1 MTTRRRSSPNLS
13 NGANG
18 APTPNETA
26 SPTRISS
33 LAQGPAVPRTKE
45 DLCESSGVQLLR
57 SPKVEQAVAPDVV
70 RLLGRARCPRLPR
83 PFLANVAFEFH
94 PTVPHPGT
102 GQHREQD
109 DSLPP
114 LTHTIRHFL
123 PNWVAFPLIYFLLGT
138 IGAQWL
144 GFQRPFHLGGLFAL
158 LGWLTNHLSVAY
170 SRPDPFPHF
179 ERQRM
184 TVEALPSELDPP
196 AARSD

>member
-1 MTTRRRSSPNLS
+1 MNHLGFNFHVPQTWNKAWLLMWLLFSVALVALAFLVPFWPTWLLS
-13 NGANG
+13 AI
-18 APTPNETA
+18 P
-26 SPTRISS
+26 
-33 LAQGPAVPRTKE
+33 LFAVPE
-45 DLCESSGVQLLR
+45 LIS
-57 SPKVEQAVAPDVV
+57 VV
-70 RLLGRARCPRLPR
+70 R
-83 PFLANVAFEFH
+83 
-94 PTVPHPGT
+94 
-102 GQHREQD
+102 QD

-144 GFQRPFHLGGLFAL
+144 GFERPIHLGGLFGL

-184 TVEALPSELDPP
+184 PVEVLPSELDPP
-196 AARSD
+196 GRAF